1 MLIYSLNKYFMNA
14 NLVRVTELCVKD
26 ERRKEEDQS
35 PAHQCLP
42 VQLEKNHNAKFYLR
56 NTWDVT
62 EWMLQVL
69 EFQGRRANEC
79 ITKEE
84 EISVI
89 LGEMGRTEDELSLAQ
104 KSPLFQVEYSAI

>member
-42 VQLEKNHNAKFYLR
+42 VQLEKNHNAKFYLS
-56 NTWDVT
+56 NTRDVT

-69 EFQGRRANEC
+69 GFQAEELMNVLQKRRR
-79 ITKEE
+79 
-84 EISVI
+84 VQ
-89 LGEMGRTEDELSLAQ
+89 LSLEKWGEQ
-104 KSPLFQVEYSAI
+104 KTN